1 MPTQF
6 SDDAKA
12 LINQKNFAHLATLM
26 PDGTPQVTPVW
37 IDIDGDTLRINS
49 AEGRLKVTN
58 LRRDPRVGVEVSD
71 AANPYAYVSVRGRVT
86 EMTHEGA
93 DQHIDSLAKKY
104 MDVDSYPLRTPDEQR
119 VIITIE
125 PERVSV
131 WGV

>member
-104 MDVDSYPLRTPDEQR
+104 MDVDSYPLRTPDEKR